1 MDRLSALSR
10 QLFPWLYSAAPNRA
24 RVAFAVALTSI
35 LGAFASQFVF
45 GIPPCEL
52 CYWQRWP
59 YYLGLPVLAL
69 LLIFWTR
76 LPPAARLGLTL
87 VAALIFVVSIGLA
100 SYHAGIEYGF
110 WPGPASCTDLDTQ
123 IDFADLGNISAA
135 DQVVP
140 CDVVPFE
147 IFGISLAGFNALGS
161 AFIAFML
168 GWSALGQWRRMK
180 GGDE

>member
-1 MDRLSALSR
+1 MNRLSGMLR
-10 QLFPWLYSAAPNRA
+10 QYFPWLFNDSPNRA
-24 RVAFAVALTSI
+24 RVAFAVALVSI
-35 LGAFASQFVF
+35 LGAYASQYLF

-59 YYLGLPVLAL
+59 YYIGVPLLAL

-76 LPPAARLGLTL
+76 LPPVPRFGLTL
-87 VAALIFVVSIGLA
+87 VATSIFVVSIGLA
-100 SYHAGIEYGF
+100 SYHAGIEYNL

-123 IDFADLGNISAA
+123 LSFADLADIKAA

-140 CDVVPFE
+140 CDVVPFAV
-147 IFGISLAGFNALGS
+147 FGVSLAGFNALGS

-168 GWSALGQWRRMK
+168 GWSAFGQNRRMRRAR
-180 GGDE
+180 